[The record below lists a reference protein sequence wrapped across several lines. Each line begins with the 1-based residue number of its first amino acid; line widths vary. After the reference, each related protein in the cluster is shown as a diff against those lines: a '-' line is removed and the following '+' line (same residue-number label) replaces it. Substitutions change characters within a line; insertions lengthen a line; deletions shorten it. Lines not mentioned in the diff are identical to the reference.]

1 MTFFSSKTAV
11 TKLQVV
17 LVVFIVAVVVIFTS
31 YSTRLLTPTPSS
43 SPTPSP
49 TLNPLPFFAY
59 DFYPE
64 PNSTNILTNTNISI
78 TFSRPPQIVQLH
90 LYPPP
95 NGWTCQFMEIVG
107 VASGKFTFHFSE
119 PLKPETTYTVNVIY
133 GQEIPPEGH
142 RPLSSDTWNFTTA
155 R

>member
-17 LVVFIVAVVVIFTS
+17 VVVFVVAVAVTITS
-31 YSTRLLTPTPSS
+31 YFTRLLTPNPSY

-49 TLNPLPFFAY
+49 TLNPLPYAAY

-90 LYPPP
+90 LYPSPD
-95 NGWTCQFMEIVG
+95 GWVCQFMETVG
-107 VASGKFTFHFSE
+107 VASGKFTFHSSE
-119 PLKPETTYTVNVIY
+119 PLKPETTYTVNVIH
-133 GQEIPPEGH
+133 GQETAPEGH
-142 RPLSSDTWNFTTA
+142 RPLSSATWNFTTA